1 MAKFETNAS
10 GAIWWPNLQLMQVAL
25 YLAGEITQ
33 VKEPIPWVR
42 CASGNVLKEMFRPVK
57 EILRGVSRDKL
68 VTESQDL
75 ICGEHQT
82 QKILCKGLLICV

>member
-10 GAIWWPNLQLMQVAL
+10 GAIWWPNFQLMQVAL

-42 CASGNVLKEMFRPVK
+42 CASGNVLGLKTQLLHKRHIRSILFLMK
-57 EILRGVSRDKL
+57 QHEIESLK
-68 VTESQDL
+68 VTISA
-75 ICGEHQT
+75 
-82 QKILCKGLLICV
+82 